1 MWDEAYLTC
10 GDPIRVGRE
19 EGARL
24 AVRRLVVAG
33 HRGGGDGL
41 AAMAGECA
49 VGRDGAE
56 FAQAGSAPRREGGWP
71 CAAMLGRERRTVARS
86 AGAELSRPAGAAPAG
101 AAVRLRR
108 CSSARG
114 GARERSGGGARE
126 EEDGGAGSCGE
137 ERTEVREALWKPH
150 HVKGRPETQR
160 EPENELCLGQ
170 HGDGRAATETRKR
183 GTRPE
188 QPDAVTKAQT
198 SRHRDHRNE
207 IAWPKKFEPT
217 WPRREAMESRTNHI

>member
-1 MWDEAYLTC
+1 MMWDEAYLTC

-137 ERTEVREALWKPH
+137 ERTEEES
-150 HVKGRPETQR
+150 GRI
-160 EPENELCLGQ
+160 
-170 HGDGRAATETRKR
+170 GDGEATAGGGGSAGAESARAQEEGDKVGRAWEKR
-183 GTRPE
+183 
-188 QPDAVTKAQT
+188 
-198 SRHRDHRNE
+198 
-207 IAWPKKFEPT
+207 
-217 WPRREAMESRTNHI
+217 RRRCRGGA